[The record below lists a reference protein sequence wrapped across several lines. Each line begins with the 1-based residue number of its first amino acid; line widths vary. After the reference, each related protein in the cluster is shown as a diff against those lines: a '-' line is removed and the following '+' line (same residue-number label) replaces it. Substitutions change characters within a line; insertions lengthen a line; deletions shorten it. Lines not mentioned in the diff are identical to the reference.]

1 MRVIN
6 VTERIA
12 VVNDKVIGLNEFIN
26 RSHFNRKEASIH
38 QIRFVPQMPVI
49 IDITIPGIA
58 LNSTD
63 DKIALKCDS
72 VIPQAMGGEVPR
84 YKVTGLK
91 GEIVDDE
98 LWFSLNF
105 GSFPT
110 SFRGARL
117 KK

>member
-1 MRVIN
+1 
-6 VTERIA
+6 
-12 VVNDKVIGLNEFIN
+12 
-26 RSHFNRKEASIH
+26 
-38 QIRFVPQMPVI
+38 MPLDVGFPAYDTMI
-49 IDITIPGIA
+49 
-58 LNSTD
+58 
-63 DKIALKCDS
+63 
-72 VIPQAMGGEVPR
+72 V
-84 YKVTGLK
+84 GLK